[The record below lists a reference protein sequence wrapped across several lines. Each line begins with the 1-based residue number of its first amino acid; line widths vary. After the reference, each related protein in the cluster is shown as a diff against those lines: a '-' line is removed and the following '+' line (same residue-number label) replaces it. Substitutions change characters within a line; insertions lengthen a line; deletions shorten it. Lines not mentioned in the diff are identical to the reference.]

1 MVVYLDW
8 LQVAYAGWLAA
19 VRRAA
24 FTGERTQRSRMR
36 KSFLGGSDG
45 DHLRTQY

>member
-19 VRRAA
+19 VHRPGAI
-24 FTGERTQRSRMR
+24 TGSAKRSPPR
-36 KSFLGGSDG
+36 KSFLRGSDA
-45 DHLRTQY
+45 DHLDAQY